1 MLTNLEHAR
10 ALFVS
15 APPVA
20 ETATGG
26 ASSPL
31 TTDGEG

>member
-1 MLTNLEHAR
+1 MRVRCSH
-10 ALFVS
+10 FVS
-15 APPVA
+15 APPAA